1 MRKLLKLVG
10 FVALVGYLSVSL
22 AALIIKRLRPSRGG
36 PEDDEVDLVSVY
48 GGLEFVSRANAF
60 RRGTLLTMFG
70 GSQVDLRDVTLDPAG
85 ASFEVHTIFGG
96 TAIIV
101 PEGWRV
107 TIDATSV
114 CGGYENKVAVDD
126 LPAGAPELA
135 IRAWTIFG
143 GFAVSPSP
151 ERPGNG

>member
-22 AALIIKRLRPSRGG
+22 AALIVKRLRPSRGG
-36 PEDDEVDLVSVY
+36 PEDNEVDLAAVY

-101 PEGWRV
+101 PDGWRV
-107 TIDATSV
+107 TLDATSV
-114 CGGYENKVAVDD
+114 FGGSENKVAPDD
-126 LPAGAPELA
+126 LSPDAPELA
-135 IRAWTIFG
+135 IRAWTLFG
-143 GFAVSPSP
+143 GLAVSPNA
-151 ERPGNG
+151 EGPGKH